1 MEGLMGSTILGMEGI
16 VRYPHSG
23 KLTSQAGK
31 RIMSCLNVYI
41 CPYDVWIYLKM
52 SFLVKMGMFQAAML
66 LAFRCTSNVS
76 WFFGPNGL
84 PSLVRSN
91 SLSLWIGSAQ
101 SEEDFWIQ
109 KNKFHGMVSW
119 IVDGDDGEDG
129 GTLVGTKVVGT
140 KQISSFLKL
149 LVGWFGFVSDDGD
162 GWGWMGIQNGSWL
175 IAIFCFTNFNFF
187 TIRRLL
193 GIKFLQ
199 EKIQQHVG
207 MAFDDVL
214 DGIYFVGFRN
224 VVFIGGCAKMDLK
237 F

>member
-1 MEGLMGSTILGMEGI
+1 
-16 VRYPHSG
+16 
-23 KLTSQAGK
+23 
-31 RIMSCLNVYI
+31 
-41 CPYDVWIYLKM
+41 
-52 SFLVKMGMFQAAML
+52 
-66 LAFRCTSNVS
+66 
-76 WFFGPNGL
+76 
-84 PSLVRSN
+84 
-91 SLSLWIGSAQ
+91 
-101 SEEDFWIQ
+101 
-109 KNKFHGMVSW
+109 MVSW

-207 MAFDDVL
+207 MEFDDVL